1 MKDVKEFVGY
11 ARFWVR
17 KLVNLEGFD
26 VSRWKISEDNEAS
39 TEFIFDDHWLRTCM
53 RESQNLIQFL
63 YEKFGTDEGNE
74 DFVTAWKYYIVMA
87 KAQKEKLDF
96 AKARKDLKIPELR
109 ERNDYPSRYHAPLQI
124 KFVTE

>member
-11 ARFWVR
+11 ARYWAR

-26 VSRWKISEDNEAS
+26 VSQQKRDSS
-39 TEFIFDDHWLRTCM
+39 VIFNKQSFRACM
-53 RESQNLIQFL
+53 KESQNLIQFL